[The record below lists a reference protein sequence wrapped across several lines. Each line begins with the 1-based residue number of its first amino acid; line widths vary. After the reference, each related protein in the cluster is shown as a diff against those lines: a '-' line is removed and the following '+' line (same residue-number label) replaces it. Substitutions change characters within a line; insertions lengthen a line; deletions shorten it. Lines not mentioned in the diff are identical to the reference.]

1 MQDFP
6 GHPHAD
12 TNRQR
17 PSALQRPVM
26 RERLGDDSESYNS
39 SVEVWRDLRELT
51 TASFMSLVQT
61 QSNLRGINSPMWL
74 RC

>member
-12 TNRQR
+12 TNHQR
-17 PSALQRPVM
+17 LSPLQRPVM

-51 TASFMSLVQT
+51 MTSFMLLV
-61 QSNLRGINSPMWL
+61 
-74 RC
+74 